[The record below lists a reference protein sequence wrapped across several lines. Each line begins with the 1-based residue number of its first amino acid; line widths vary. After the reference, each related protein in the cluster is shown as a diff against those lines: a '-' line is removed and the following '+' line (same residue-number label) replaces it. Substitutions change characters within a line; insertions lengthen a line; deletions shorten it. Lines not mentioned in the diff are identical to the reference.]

1 MSMEPFTPS
10 LAKIFQQEKYN
21 QVQYFS
27 QLLTMP
33 RKCFESKAAWKKI
46 ERLIYSFKKRQT
58 IQKSF
63 CSKANKKR

>member
-33 RKCFESKAAWKKI
+33 RKCFESKAALKKI
-46 ERLIYSFKKRQT
+46 EINIF
-58 IQKSF
+58 I
-63 CSKANKKR
+63 